1 MNRLFDLTG
10 ETAIITGA
18 SKGLGRSF
26 AEALAQ
32 AGADLFLMARHEEG
46 LARAAEELQERYGTA
61 CAWCAAD
68 IACQEDVRRAV
79 SQCEAR
85 FGKID
90 ILVNNAAAMRNNK
103 PPQDTT
109 PAEFEAVMRPNVTGT
124 LMMCQEAGAVMR
136 KRKKGRIV
144 NISSM
149 SALIV
154 NRGVYG
160 GSYEVSKAAVSMLT
174 KTLAVEWAGDG
185 ISVNAIC
192 PGYYGTQPNLDFFA
206 ADPSFQETVLDMI
219 PMHRLGRPEELWGA
233 LLLLCSPAASYMQ
246 GVTIPVDGGYTLW

>member
-1 MNRLFDLTG
+1 MRLFDLQG
-10 ETAIITGA
+10 EIAVITGA
-18 SKGLGRSF
+18 SKGLGESF
-26 AEALAQ
+26 AHALAQ
-32 AGADLFLMARHEEG
+32 AGADLFLIARREEG
-46 LARAAEELQERYGTA
+46 LIRVSQDIQTRHGVRCY
-61 CAWCAAD
+61 WCTAD
-68 IACQEDVRRAV
+68 ISSQADIRRAV
-79 SQCEAR
+79 AR
-85 FGKID
+85 CVEVYGKID

-109 PAEFEAVMRPNVTGT
+109 PEEFDAVMHPNVIGT
-124 LMMCQEAGAVMR
+124 LMMCQEVGAVMR
-136 KRKKGRIV
+136 AQKKGRIV

-174 KTLAVEWAGDG
+174 KTLAVEWARDG

-192 PGYYGTQPNLDFFA
+192 PGYYGTQPNREFFA
-206 ADPSFQETVLDMI
+206 ADPTFEQKVLDMI
-219 PMHRLGRPEELWGA
+219 PMHRLGEPEELWGA

-246 GVTIPVDGGYTLW
+246 GTVITVDGGYTLW

>member
-1 MNRLFDLTG
+1 MRLFDLHG
-10 ETAIITGA
+10 EIAVITGA
-18 SKGLGRSF
+18 SKGLGESF
-26 AEALAQ
+26 AHALAQ
-32 AGADLFLMARHEEG
+32 AGADLFLIARREEG
-46 LARAAEELQERYGTA
+46 LICVSQDIQTRYGVR
-61 CAWCAAD
+61 CRWCTAD
-68 IACQEDVRRAV
+68 ISSQADIRQAV
-79 SQCEAR
+79 AQCMEIY
-85 FGKID
+85 GKID

-109 PAEFEAVMRPNVTGT
+109 PEEFDAVMHPNVIGT
-124 LMMCQEAGAVMR
+124 LMMCQEVGAVMR
-136 KRKKGRIV
+136 AQKKGRIV

-174 KTLAVEWAGDG
+174 KTLAVEWARDG

-192 PGYYGTQPNLDFFA
+192 PGYYGTQPNREFFA
-206 ADPSFQETVLDMI
+206 ADPTFEQKVLDMI
-219 PMHRLGRPEELWGA
+219 PMHRLGEPEELWGA

-246 GVTIPVDGGYTLW
+246 GTVITVDGGYTLW

>member
-1 MNRLFDLTG
+1 MRLFDLHG
-10 ETAIITGA
+10 EIAVITGA
-18 SKGLGRSF
+18 SKGLGESF
-26 AEALAQ
+26 AHALAQ
-32 AGADLFLMARHEEG
+32 AGADLFLIARREEG
-46 LARAAEELQERYGTA
+46 LIRVSQDIQTRYGVR
-61 CAWCAAD
+61 CRWCTAD
-68 IACQEDVRRAV
+68 ISSQADIRRAV
-79 SQCEAR
+79 AQCMEIY
-85 FGKID
+85 GEID

-109 PAEFEAVMRPNVTGT
+109 PEEFDAVMHPNVIGT
-124 LMMCQEAGAVMR
+124 LMMCQEVGAVMR
-136 KRKKGRIV
+136 AQKKGRIV

-174 KTLAVEWAGDG
+174 KTLAVEWARDG

-192 PGYYGTQPNLDFFA
+192 PGYYGTQPNREFFA
-206 ADPSFQETVLDMI
+206 ADPTFEQKVLDMI
-219 PMHRLGRPEELWGA
+219 PMHRLGEPEELWGA

-246 GVTIPVDGGYTLW
+246 GTVITVDGGYTLW

>member
-1 MNRLFDLTG
+1 MLNLFDLHG
-10 ETAIITGA
+10 QVAIVTGA
-18 SKGLGRSF
+18 SKGLGESF
-26 AEALAQ
+26 AHALA
-32 AGADLFLMARHEEG
+32 ASGADLFLMARRPEG
-46 LARAAEELQERYGTA
+46 LIRVAEEIRAQHGVRCEWCTADIGAQEEIRRAVDTCMERYG
-61 CAWCAAD
+61 
-68 IACQEDVRRAV
+68 R
-79 SQCEAR
+79 
-85 FGKID
+85 ID

-109 PAEFEAVMRPNVTGT
+109 PEEFDAVMHPNVIGT
-124 LMMCQEAGAVMR
+124 FMMAQEAGAVMR
-136 KRKKGRIV
+136 RQKSGRIV

-174 KTLAVEWAGDG
+174 KTLAVEWAQDG

-192 PGYYGTQPNLDFFA
+192 PGYYGTQPNREFFA
-206 ADPSFQETVLDMI
+206 ADPTFEQKVIDMI
-219 PMHRLGRPEELWGA
+219 PMHRLGELEELWGA

-246 GVTIPVDGGYTLW
+246 GVILPVDGGYTLW

>member
-1 MNRLFDLTG
+1 MRPFDLHG
-10 ETAIITGA
+10 EVAVITGA
-18 SKGLGRSF
+18 SKGLGESF
-26 AEALAQ
+26 AHALAQ
-32 AGADLFLMARHEEG
+32 AGADLFLIARREEG
-46 LARAAEELQERYGTA
+46 LIRVSQDIQARHGTH
-61 CAWCAAD
+61 CHWCAAD
-68 IACQEDVRRAV
+68 ISSQADIRRAV
-79 SQCEAR
+79 AQCMEAY
-85 FGKID
+85 GKID

-109 PAEFEAVMRPNVTGT
+109 PEEFDAVMHPNVIGT
-124 LMMCQEAGAVMR
+124 LMMCQEVGTVMR
-136 KRKKGRIV
+136 AQKKGRIV

-174 KTLAVEWAGDG
+174 KTLAVEWARDG

-192 PGYYGTQPNLDFFA
+192 PGYYGTQPNREFFA
-206 ADPSFQETVLDMI
+206 ADPTFEQKVLDMI
-219 PMHRLGRPEELWGA
+219 PMHRLGEPEELWGA

-246 GVTIPVDGGYTLW
+246 GTVITVDGGYTLW

>member
-1 MNRLFDLTG
+1 MELFQLRG

-32 AGADLFLMARHEEG
+32 AGADLFLIARNEEG
-46 LARAAEELQERYGTA
+46 LRQAAQELQTRYGAA

-68 IACQEDVRRAV
+68 VSRQEDVQRSV
-79 SQCEAR
+79 SQCLER
-85 FGKID
+85 YGKID

-109 PAEFEAVMRPNVTGT
+109 PQEFEAVMRPNVTGVF
-124 LMMCQEAGAVMR
+124 MMCQEAGAVMR
-136 KRKKGRIV
+136 RRKKGRIV

-149 SALIV
+149 SAMIV
-154 NRGVYG
+154 NRGVFG

-174 KTLAVEWAGDG
+174 KTLAVEWAKDG
-185 ISVNAIC
+185 VSVNAIC

-206 ADPSFQETVLDMI
+206 ADPAFEETVLDMI
-219 PMHRLGRPEELWGA
+219 PMHRLGKPEELWGA

>member
-1 MNRLFDLTG
+1 MRNLFDLTG
-10 ETAIITGA
+10 ETAMITGA
-18 SKGLGRSF
+18 GKGLGRSF
-26 AEALAQ
+26 AGALAQ
-32 AGADLFLMARHEEG
+32 AGADLFLIARNEES
-46 LARAAEELQERYGTA
+46 LIRAAGELQEQYGIA

-68 IACQEDVRRAV
+68 ISCQEDVRRAV

-85 FGKID
+85 YGNID

-103 PPQDTT
+103 PPQDTS
-109 PAEFEAVMRPNVTGT
+109 PSEFEAVMGPNVTGT
-124 LMMCQEAGAVMR
+124 FMMCQEAGAVMR

-149 SALIV
+149 SAMIV
-154 NRGVYG
+154 NRGVHG

-185 ISVNAIC
+185 ITVNAIC

-206 ADPSFQETVLDMI
+206 ADPAFRETVLDMI

>member
-1 MNRLFDLTG
+1 MRLFDLQG
-10 ETAIITGA
+10 EIAVITGA
-18 SKGLGRSF
+18 SKGLGESF
-26 AEALAQ
+26 AHALAQ
-32 AGADLFLMARHEEG
+32 AGADLFLIARREEG
-46 LARAAEELQERYGTA
+46 LTRVSQDIQTRHGVRCY
-61 CAWCAAD
+61 WCTAD
-68 IACQEDVRRAV
+68 ISSQADIRRAV
-79 SQCEAR
+79 AR
-85 FGKID
+85 CVEVYGKID

-109 PAEFEAVMRPNVTGT
+109 PEEFDAVMHPNVIGT
-124 LMMCQEAGAVMR
+124 LMMCQEVGAVMR
-136 KRKKGRIV
+136 AQKKGRIV

-174 KTLAVEWAGDG
+174 KTLAVEWARDG

-192 PGYYGTQPNLDFFA
+192 PGYYGTQPNREFFA
-206 ADPSFQETVLDMI
+206 ADPTFEQKVLDMI
-219 PMHRLGRPEELWGA
+219 PMHRLGEPEELWGA

-246 GVTIPVDGGYTLW
+246 GTVITVDGGYTLW

>member
-1 MNRLFDLTG
+1 MRLFDLHG
-10 ETAIITGA
+10 EIAVITGA
-18 SKGLGRSF
+18 SKGLGESF
-26 AEALAQ
+26 AHPLAQ
-32 AGADLFLMARHEEG
+32 AGADLFLIARREEG
-46 LARAAEELQERYGTA
+46 LIRVSQDIQTRYGVR
-61 CAWCAAD
+61 CRWCTAD
-68 IACQEDVRRAV
+68 ISSQADIRRAV
-79 SQCEAR
+79 AQCMEIY
-85 FGKID
+85 GKID

-109 PAEFEAVMRPNVTGT
+109 PEEFDAVMHPNVIGT
-124 LMMCQEAGAVMR
+124 LMMCQEVGAVMR
-136 KRKKGRIV
+136 AQKKGRIV

-174 KTLAVEWAGDG
+174 KTLAVEWARDG

-192 PGYYGTQPNLDFFA
+192 PGYYGTQPNREFFA
-206 ADPSFQETVLDMI
+206 ADPTFEQKVLDMI
-219 PMHRLGRPEELWGA
+219 PMHRLGEPEELWGA

-246 GVTIPVDGGYTLW
+246 GTVITVDGGYTLW

>member
-1 MNRLFDLTG
+1 MRLFDLQG
-10 ETAIITGA
+10 EIAVITGA
-18 SKGLGRSF
+18 SKGLGESF
-26 AEALAQ
+26 AHALAQ
-32 AGADLFLMARHEEG
+32 AGADLFLIARREEG
-46 LARAAEELQERYGTA
+46 LIHVSQDIQTRHGVRCY
-61 CAWCAAD
+61 WCTAD
-68 IACQEDVRRAV
+68 ISSQADIRRAV
-79 SQCEAR
+79 AR
-85 FGKID
+85 CVEVYGKID

-109 PAEFEAVMRPNVTGT
+109 PEEFDAVMHPNVIGT
-124 LMMCQEAGAVMR
+124 LMMCQEVGAVMR
-136 KRKKGRIV
+136 AQKKGRIV

-174 KTLAVEWAGDG
+174 KTLAVEWARDG

-192 PGYYGTQPNLDFFA
+192 PGYYGTQPNREFFA
-206 ADPSFQETVLDMI
+206 ADPTFEQKVLDMI
-219 PMHRLGRPEELWGA
+219 PMHRLGEPEELWGA

-246 GVTIPVDGGYTLW
+246 GTVITVDGGYTLW

>member
-1 MNRLFDLTG
+1 MRNLFDLTG
-10 ETAIITGA
+10 ETAMITGA
-18 SKGLGRSF
+18 GKGLGRSF
-26 AEALAQ
+26 AGALAQ
-32 AGADLFLMARHEEG
+32 AGADLFLIARNEES
-46 LARAAEELQERYGTA
+46 LIRAAGELQEQYGIA

-68 IACQEDVRRAV
+68 ISCQEDVRRAV

-85 FGKID
+85 YGKID

-103 PPQDTT
+103 PPQDTS
-109 PAEFEAVMRPNVTGT
+109 PSEFE
-124 LMMCQEAGAVMR
+124 AVMR

-149 SALIV
+149 SAMIV
-154 NRGVYG
+154 NRGVHG

-185 ISVNAIC
+185 ITVNAIC

-206 ADPSFQETVLDMI
+206 ADPAFRETVLDMI

>member
-1 MNRLFDLTG
+1 MRLFDLHG
-10 ETAIITGA
+10 EIAVITGA
-18 SKGLGRSF
+18 SKGLGESF
-26 AEALAQ
+26 AHALAQ
-32 AGADLFLMARHEEG
+32 AGADLFLIARREEG
-46 LARAAEELQERYGTA
+46 LIRVSQDIQTRYGVR
-61 CAWCAAD
+61 CRWCTAD
-68 IACQEDVRRAV
+68 ISSQADIRRAV
-79 SQCEAR
+79 AQCVEIY
-85 FGKID
+85 GKID

-109 PAEFEAVMRPNVTGT
+109 PEEFDAVMHPNVIGT
-124 LMMCQEAGAVMR
+124 LMMCQEVGAVMR
-136 KRKKGRIV
+136 AQKKGRIV

-174 KTLAVEWAGDG
+174 KTLAVEWARDG

-192 PGYYGTQPNLDFFA
+192 PGYYGTQPNREFFA
-206 ADPSFQETVLDMI
+206 ADPTFEQKVLDMI
-219 PMHRLGRPEELWGA
+219 PMHRLGEPEELWGA

-246 GVTIPVDGGYTLW
+246 GTVITVDGGYTLW